1 MSENIPPG
9 LEGQI
14 QQPNVLEL
22 LWEQHKKK
30 VYVVAAIVGL
40 VVLGYYA
47 KAYIDKTR
55 RDALWSDFARSTAF
69 DIGYTTKGSLYFL
82 VEQAQ
87 DPVSK
92 RNWLNTYLQ
101 AAPDDLI
108 SKLPDHVRRLDP
120 QQLDA
125 KIAEHAGT
133 EIEPLLL
140 WVAANRA
147 VLDRRWA
154 DARGY
159 LDRLETGFPT
169 HFLCHKTP
177 YPVQRRKDLAEEDP
191 IEQARKR
198 KAKKADKHV
207 PKLAEPVPGS
217 QVSLLRAAIALEE
230 KFRAENPR
238 FYAPPA
244 PDPSPT
250 VVVTTTAGEFKIRFY
265 KDKAPKHVAHFL
277 DLFRKDEGAFYV
289 GQRIDKIQRKPLQ
302 PSPFQQVEPPVQFH
316 FGLPASKDDDTDKW
330 TTTEPSKTTLE
341 FEYNDLSHFPGMV
354 AAEMES
360 DGEKS
365 SGERIWINAND
376 CAAHFDGERVIFG
389 RIVEGL
395 DVVRSICLDTP
406 FRSEADERAG
416 QGIPQT
422 FITIEKVQVVD

>member
-1 MSENIPPG
+1 MSDNIPSG

-14 QQPNVLEL
+14 HQPNVLEL

-30 VYVVAAIVGL
+30 VYVLVAILVL

-47 KAYIDKTR
+47 SAYIKKVR

-101 AAPDDLI
+101 AAPDELI
-108 SKLPDHVRRLDP
+108 SKLPDHVRSLDP
-120 QQLDA
+120 GQLDA
-125 KIAEHAGT
+125 KIDEHAGT
-133 EIEPLLL
+133 DIEPLLL

-154 DARGY
+154 DARAY
-159 LDRLETGFPT
+159 LDRLETKFPT
-169 HFLCHKTP
+169 HFLCHQSP
-177 YPVQRRKDLAEEDP
+177 YPVQRREDLNKEDP
-191 IEQARKR
+191 IAQARSK
-198 KAKKADKHV
+198 KKADKHV
-207 PKLAEPVPGS
+207 PKLADPVPGS
-217 QVSLLRAAIALEE
+217 QVSLMRAAIALEE
-230 KFRAENPR
+230 NFREENPR
-238 FYAPPA
+238 FYAPPE

-250 VVVTTTAGEFKIRFY
+250 VVVTTSAGQFKIRFY
-265 KDKAPKHVAHFL
+265 KDKAPKHVAHFVE
-277 DLFRKDEGAFYV
+277 LFRKDQGAFYK

-302 PSPFQQVEPPVQFH
+302 ASPFQQLEPPVQFH

-330 TTTEPSKTTLE
+330 VTTEPSKTTLE

-354 AAEMES
+354 ASELES
-360 DGEKS
+360 DGERS

-389 RIVEGL
+389 RVVEGL
-395 DVVRSICLDTP
+395 DVIRSICLDTP

-422 FITIEKVQVVD
+422 FITIEKVEVLD